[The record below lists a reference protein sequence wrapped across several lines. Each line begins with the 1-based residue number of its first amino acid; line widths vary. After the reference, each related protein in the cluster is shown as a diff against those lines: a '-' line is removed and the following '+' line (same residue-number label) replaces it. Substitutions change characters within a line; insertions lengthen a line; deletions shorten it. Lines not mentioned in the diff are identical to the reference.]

1 MQNPLSL
8 GTACVL
14 AIAVTACSSNNALTG
29 AAPLRGCACSSNNAL
44 TGVAPLRGWMSP
56 DSKIAKR
63 LLYVSV
69 NFSSQ
74 HFVNVFWVHD
84 DARKESLVGQ
94 ITDGIDQ
101 AEGVAVDTKGN
112 LYVANLDSNTVT
124 VYGPRKTKPSL
135 TLNVPHP
142 PLDVAVGSNGYVYV
156 GDKAGVDVYP
166 PGATSSSRRLTN
178 SSLTEVAGVAVS
190 SSNDVYAA
198 GGSGNSSYPTPAVV
212 EFAKA
217 KGSGKNLGLTGL
229 SGRLPG
235 VIVTGNDLIVTD
247 FDAGEILTYPL
258 GHTSPSST
266 ISVYEPVRPALTK
279 AEHKI
284 YVPSTNSGDTGVY
297 DYPSGTF
304 VTNIQGGDTGAAFS
318 PAR

>member
-1 MQNPLSL
+1 
-8 GTACVL
+8 
-14 AIAVTACSSNNALTG
+14 
-29 AAPLRGCACSSNNAL
+29 
-44 TGVAPLRGWMSP
+44 MSP
-56 DSKIAKR
+56 DSRIAKR
-63 LLYVSV
+63 LLYLSVDVSG
-69 NFSSQ
+69 SQ
-74 HFVNVFWVHD
+74 HFVDVFWLHPG
-84 DARKESLVGQ
+84 ARKGSLVGQ

-101 AEGVAVDTKGN
+101 PEGLAVDTKGN

-124 VYGPRKTKPSL
+124 VYGPGKTKPSL
-135 TLNVPHP
+135 TMNVPDP

-156 GDKAGVDVYP
+156 GDEAGGVDVYP

-178 SSLTEVAGVAVS
+178 SSLAVVAGVAVS

-198 GGSGNSSYPTPAVV
+198 GESGDSSSATSAVV

-235 VIVTGNDLIVTD
+235 VIVTGTDLIVTD

-266 ISVYEPVRPALTK
+266 ISVYEPVRPALTY
-279 AEHKI
+279 AEHRI
-284 YVPSTNSGDTGVY
+284 FVPSTASGNTGVY
-297 DYPSGTF
+297 EYPSGTL
-304 VTNIQGGDTGAAFS
+304 VTNIKNGDTGAAFS
-318 PAR
+318 HVPRS

>member
-1 MQNPLSL
+1 
-8 GTACVL
+8 
-14 AIAVTACSSNNALTG
+14 
-29 AAPLRGCACSSNNAL
+29 
-44 TGVAPLRGWMSP
+44 
-56 DSKIAKR
+56 
-63 LLYVSV
+63 LLYASV
-69 NFSSQ
+69 NISGTQ

-84 DARKESLVGQ
+84 DARRESLVGQ

-101 AEGVAVDTKGN
+101 PEGLAVDTKGN
-112 LYVANLDSNTVT
+112 LYVANFDSNTVT

-135 TLNVPHP
+135 TLNVPEP

-156 GDKAGVDVYP
+156 GDEAGGVDVYP

-178 SSLTEVAGVAVS
+178 SSLTEVPGVAVS

-198 GGSGNSSYPTPAVV
+198 GGSGYSSYTTPAVV

-217 KGSGKNLGLTGL
+217 RGSGKNLGLTGL
-229 SGRLPG
+229 SGRIPG

-247 FDAGEILTYPL
+247 FDADEILTYPL
-258 GHTSPSST
+258 GQTSPSST
-266 ISVYEPVRPALTK
+266 ISVVDLVRPALSN

-284 YVPSTNSGDTGVY
+284 YVPSTYSGDTGVY

-304 VTNIQGGDTGAAFS
+304 VTNIHDADTGAAFS